1 MNKLVIFDL
10 DGVLIDSRDMHY
22 EALNHALSNVDRKY
36 AIDREEHLSIYDG
49 LPTSRKLNLLT
60 EEKDYPLIS
69 ISRYGKIS
77 KLKLLIFLIN

>member
-36 AIDREEHLSIYDG
+36 AIGREEHLSIYDG

-60 EEKDYPLIS
+60 ERKGLPVDQHQQVWEDKQV
-69 ISRYGKIS
+69 
-77 KLKLLIFLIN
+77 